1 LEIRRALFPPNHP
14 YHWEVIGSQEHLDAA
29 SLEDVKAFFRR
40 FYAPNN
46 ASLAVAGDIDIEKA
60 KALAEKYF
68 GDLPPAPAVARIQ
81 RWIPQL
87 DGEVRL
93 NLEDRVQLHR
103 IYLAWVGPPRFDP
116 DEAPLDVLIS
126 ILGE

>member
-1 LEIRRALFPPNHP
+1 
-14 YHWEVIGSQEHLDAA
+14 
-29 SLEDVKAFFRR
+29 
-40 FYAPNN
+40 
-46 ASLAVAGDIDIEKA
+46 IDIEKA

-126 ILGE
+126 ILGEGRSSRLYRSLVYEKQIARDVSARFGAMEIAGDIRLDATLAPGAAIEEA